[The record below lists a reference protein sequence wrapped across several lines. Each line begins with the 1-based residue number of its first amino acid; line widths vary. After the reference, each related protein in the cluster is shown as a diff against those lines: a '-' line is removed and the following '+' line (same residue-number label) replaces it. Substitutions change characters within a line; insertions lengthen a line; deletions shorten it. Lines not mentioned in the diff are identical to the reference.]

1 MADMILC
8 KNKWKGPIFVN
19 KNTFLAFLLILLT
32 IFLFQFFE
40 SKTNKKEHNQQQPSS
55 QQIHAENGNS
65 EQKASEPERPKPTES
80 GVSLSIL
87 DTMKVM
93 PVIGD
98 TFWVENDKI
107 RCAISEIGARIISLT
122 MKEYGYERVKLKQ
135 DVPITRVD
143 IIGRSSVGGGNL
155 SIDGQDFDA
164 KLFKLQENEKRVV
177 LSNHEKKS
185 FTFSFTTPDGNV
197 ILKRYSFEGNSYRI
211 RLEILSSSLDG
222 KNITVGWKCGI
233 TESEFYKANSAQYS
247 NAYVNEQRKVH
258 VFDGKNI
265 DHIQQKKPDRDEK
278 TGFYKWAAITSKYFM
293 VGLVADSVKDAD
305 LTIEG
310 YDSKTEDD
318 VKAIGKKE
326 QVVDYSISIKRSG
339 DGNREGY
346 WIFAGPSQL
355 SILSSY
361 KVKFEK
367 VLFGGWEWLIR
378 ADIWFPIIC
387 EWTLWLL
394 LYINNIVKDYGLTI
408 IILTIITRAVTFPL
422 SQSSMKSMNRMKLLQ
437 PKITHLRDRY
447 KNNPKKMNEEI
458 MTLYRQEGINPLNPG
473 CLPMF
478 LQMPILFALFIV
490 LQKAIELRGAHTWM
504 VPWVHDLS
512 QPEILISLQQVGL
525 DKMFPTGIPLYG
537 YGIAIMPIAMAVLTF
552 FQQKMTIKDPNQK
565 AMIYF
570 MPVFML
576 VIFNNFPAGLV
587 FYWTFSNALGI
598 LQQFILDKSM
608 RKEAAAYQQISEKTH
623 TGKKGKR

>member
-1 MADMILC
+1 M
-8 KNKWKGPIFVN
+8 KGAIFVN
-19 KNTFLAFLLILLT
+19 KNTFLAFLLILIT

-40 SKTNKKEHNQQQPSS
+40 SKTNKKEQTQQQPSS
-55 QQIHAENGNS
+55 QQQLAE
-65 EQKASEPERPKPTES
+65 KRKRDIKPSEPADKQIKSEA
-80 GVSLSIL
+80 VSSIGIL
-87 DTMKVM
+87 DTTRVETAA
-93 PVIGD
+93 GD
-98 TFWVENDKI
+98 TIWVENEKI
-107 RCAISEIGARIISLT
+107 RCAIAEVGARIISLT
-122 MKEYGYERVKLKQ
+122 MKEYGYERIVPGKNT
-135 DVPITRVD
+135 PITPVD
-143 IIGRSSVGGGNL
+143 IIGRSSIGGGNL

-164 KLFKLQENEKRVV
+164 KPFTIMEKDKNAV
-177 LSNHEKKS
+177 LKKGEKKT
-185 FTFSFTTPDGNV
+185 FTFSFSSPEGVV
-197 ILKRYSFEGNSYRI
+197 IQKRYTFEGDSYRI
-211 RLEILSSSLDG
+211 GLEILSSSLDG
-222 KNITVGWKCGI
+222 KNISVGWKCGI
-233 TESEFYKANSAQYS
+233 TESEFYKANAAQYS

-265 DHIQQKKPDRDEK
+265 DHIQQKKPETDEK
-278 TGFYKWAAITSKYFM
+278 TGFFKWAAVTSKYFM
-293 VGLVADSVKDAD
+293 VGLVADSIKDAD

-310 YDSKTEDD
+310 YDSKAEDD

-326 QVVDYSISIKRSG
+326 DVVDYSISIKRSG

-355 SILSSY
+355 PVLSAY
-361 KVKFEK
+361 KMKFEK

-378 ADIWFPIIC
+378 ADIWFPFIC

-394 LYINNIVKDYGLTI
+394 LYINNVVKDYGVTI
-408 IILTIITRAVTFPL
+408 IILTIITRVVTFPL

-437 PKITHLRDRY
+437 PRITHLRERY

-458 MTLYRQEGINPLNPG
+458 MALYRQEGINPLNPG

-512 QPEILISLQQVGL
+512 QPEILISLQQLGL
-525 DKMFPTGIPLYG
+525 DKTFPTGIPLYG
-537 YGIAIMPIAMAVLTF
+537 YGIAVMPIAMAVLTF

-570 MPVFML
+570 MPLFML

-608 RKEAAAYQQISEKTH
+608 QKEAAAYQQIPEKTNQ
-623 TGKKGKR
+623 GKKGKK